1 MSDVGLDTGTGR
13 GRASQPKR
21 ARGCIAVLIAMAIL
35 GGGAGFAVVKGR
47 AFLED
52 LTTPPPADYKGTGHG
67 SVVIEV
73 EEGDTAADIGA
84 LLERKGVVK
93 TVDAFNAAALSND
106 RSRLIQVGFYRLHRR
121 MSAAAALEMLL
132 SPKSRVS
139 SSVTVPEGLRVAE
152 VVDELAS
159 QTRFSAAGLRKV
171 LRDPGSLALP
181 PYASGRPEGFLFP
194 ATYEIHPDTTAATL
208 LRSMVARFRQAAEAV
223 QLSQRAQALG
233 ITPRQAV
240 IVASLVQAE
249 TSRTQDFPKVATV
262 IYNRLAIDEPLGL
275 DSTVHYAAAASGE
288 VFTTAEQRKIQSPY
302 NTYTHLGLP
311 PGPINSPGEDALR
324 AALNPADGNWIY
336 FVTINL
342 NTGETRFAATAAQHA
357 YNRSL
362 LADWCRAHVGRC

>member
-13 GRASQPKR
+13 GRASQPNR

-52 LTTPPPADYKGTGHG
+52 LTTPPPADYTGTGHG
-67 SVVIEV
+67 SVLIQVK
-73 EEGDTAADIGA
+73 EGDTGADIGA

-93 TVDAFNAAALSND
+93 TQAAFSAAAASNE
-106 RSRLIQVGFYRLHRR
+106 RSEDIQVGFYRLRR
-121 MSAAAALEMLL
+121 QMSAAAALTMLL
-132 SPKSRVS
+132 DPKSRVS

-152 VVDELAS
+152 VIAELAS
-159 QTRFSAAGLRKV
+159 QTRFSAAGLRRA

-181 PYASGRPEGFLFP
+181 PYAGGEPEGFLFP
-194 ATYEIHPDTTAATL
+194 ATYEIHPDTSAASL

-223 QLSQRAQALG
+223 HLPQRAPVLG

-249 TSRTQDFPKVATV
+249 ASRTQDFPKVATV

-288 VFTTAEQRKIQSPY
+288 VFTTQEQRTIESPY
-302 NTYTHLGLP
+302 NTYTHVGLP

-324 AALNPADGNWIY
+324 AALNPADGDWIY

-342 NTGETRFAATAAQHA
+342 DTGETRFASTAAQHA

-362 LADWCRAHVGRC
+362 LADWCRAHVDRC